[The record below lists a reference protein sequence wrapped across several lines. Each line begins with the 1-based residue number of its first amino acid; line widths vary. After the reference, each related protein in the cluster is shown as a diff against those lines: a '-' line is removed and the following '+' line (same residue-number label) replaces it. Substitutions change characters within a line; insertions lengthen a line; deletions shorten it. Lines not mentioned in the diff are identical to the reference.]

1 MNSLQQSSSEEF
13 VASRIS
19 KSLTGWI
26 RLLESIPERKN
37 MQRVLHFARYVEDC
51 VIFVRSE
58 RGGKRVMKFPII
70 RARLPLDPILPDQP
84 NRHLRTRTSGGVG
97 GAPREGRP
105 YPDPRTTQ
113 YRSAETW
120 SLPYAAAGRLCCI
133 LTVLFVNSLSVPF
146 VLVTLPV
153 LCISSG
159 DRDGVFESA
168 GLSRSSGSLRTYRRF
183 SFPGNRHTR

>member
-19 KSLTGWI
+19 KSPTGRI

-37 MQRVLHFARYVEDC
+37 MQHALHFARYVDDC

-58 RGGKRVMKFPII
+58 RAGKRVMKCSII
-70 RARLPLDPILPDQP
+70 RACLPLDLILPDQP

-105 YPDPRTTQ
+105 YPDMQSFMPALS
-113 YRSAETW
+113 SAEH
-120 SLPYAAAGRLCCI
+120 A
-133 LTVLFVNSLSVPF
+133 
-146 VLVTLPV
+146 
-153 LCISSG
+153 
-159 DRDGVFESA
+159 
-168 GLSRSSGSLRTYRRF
+168 
-183 SFPGNRHTR
+183 